1 MISTFLQLQ
10 VDSLAQNIPT
20 ANTANPA
27 LTNEV
32 SVLEFLF
39 KGGLFLIPIAILLF
53 YTLYVIFERYMYIQ
67 KAAKIDNHL
76 MADIR
81 NHLNN
86 ANIELAVNAAERS
99 GNAQGNVI
107 KEGVLTI
114 GRHINEIE
122 SNMERAANIEIGYM
136 EKRLGQ
142 LGLIAGIA
150 PTLGFIGTISGV
162 IKIFYSIS
170 VTEDISIG
178 NISGG
183 LYEKMISS
191 GAGLIVGIIAYAAYH
206 LFNGRI
212 DSFALSI
219 QKQVLEFVNII
230 QRPNGHKAKKT
241 IPRRSR
247 HLVLE
252 RHYVFLV
259 VVFPHHFHLGQ
270 SQCDS
275 NDLAQI
281 ANQRKNQQAIEYTL
295 CDRTERVF
303 YRQRTSG
310 FRAIGNH
317 LVV

>member
-1 MISTFLQLQ
+1 MISTFIQLQ
-10 VDSLAQNIPT
+10 VDSLAQAIPSVDT
-20 ANTANPA
+20 ANNP

-32 SVLEFLF
+32 SVLEFIF
-39 KGGLFLIPIAILLF
+39 KGGIFLIPIAILLF
-53 YTLYVIFERYMYIQ
+53 YTLYLIFERYLYIS
-67 KAAKIDNHL
+67 KSAKIDNHL
-76 MADIR
+76 LNDVR

-86 ANIELAVNAAERS
+86 ANIDMAVNAAERS
-99 GNAQGNVI
+99 GSAQGAII

-136 EKRLGQ
+136 EKHLGQ

-191 GAGLIVGIIAYAAYH
+191 GAGLIVGIIAYSAYH

-212 DSFALSI
+212 DAFSLAI
-219 QKQVLEFVNII
+219 QKQVLEFINII
-230 QRPNGHKAKKT
+230 QRPNGNKT
-241 IPRRSR
+241 
-247 HLVLE
+247 
-252 RHYVFLV
+252 
-259 VVFPHHFHLGQ
+259 
-270 SQCDS
+270 
-275 NDLAQI
+275 
-281 ANQRKNQQAIEYTL
+281 K
-295 CDRTERVF
+295 
-303 YRQRTSG
+303 
-310 FRAIGNH
+310 
-317 LVV
+317 